1 MDWSVGGAYTKEKDS
16 ALRGASAL
24 SALVE
29 RRVDV
34 AVDGSLVT
42 WEVWADGR
50 LVVKLVEVTMVSSIS
65 PSLASA
71 GNKHDVDGQMSV
83 CEISMSLKAS

>member
-1 MDWSVGGAYTKEKDS
+1 MGGAYTKEKES

-42 WEVWADGR
+42 WEVWAGGR
-50 LVVKLVEVTMVSSIS
+50 LVVKLVELTMVSSIS
-65 PSLASA
+65 PSLASP
-71 GNKHDVDGQMSV
+71 GNTHDADGQTSV
-83 CEISMSLKAS
+83 CEVSMSLKAS